1 MNRIFSTYRTYFI
14 CLALVL
20 ATFAVFHRLLGCKFV
35 DYDDAL
41 YAFSNQYVKAGL
53 TVESIKWAFTAKFAA
68 NWHPLTWLSHILD
81 CQLFGLNPAGHHFTS
96 LLLHIAN
103 TLLLFWVLK
112 DMTGALWQSAFVA
125 AAFAL
130 HPLHVESV
138 AWIAERKDVLSTLF
152 WLLTMAAYV
161 RYVRQRSIIWYIG
174 TLFLFALGLMA
185 KPMLVTLPFVLL
197 LLDYWPLNRHKT
209 QDTRLKTIVECR
221 MSNVDLRIMFL
232 EKTPFFALSAISS
245 AITFFVQRKGGAMLD
260 IDVLPLDVRSAN
272 AAISYLKYIG
282 KMIWPTRLAVFYP
295 YERNELP
302 VWQVVAAILL
312 LALVSILVIRLA
324 ERHRYLPVG
333 WFWYM
338 GTLVPVIGL
347 VQVGS
352 QSMADRYTYIPFTG
366 LFIIAA
372 WGVPELFAGLRHK
385 KIVIGVLAGAA
396 LVACSAASYI
406 QVGYWRN
413 SITLFE
419 HTLAVTRNNNMILNN
434 LANTLAAQGKYEEAM
449 VHFEHIIRND
459 KNNVGAHNN
468 LGNALSSL
476 GRSDEAI
483 SQYLEVIRINPYHAN
498 AHSNLGIA
506 LASQGK
512 LDEAITHYRK
522 ALEIEPDSAEA
533 NYNLGM
539 ALASQGRFDE
549 AIVCYRRALQ
559 AEPDDA
565 KIHYN
570 LAKAYQTQG
579 DADEAVNHYR
589 QALRFAPDWLLPMKD
604 IAWILATHPDPK
616 VHNAGEAIRLAER
629 AAELTNHQDATILF
643 TLTAAYAADD
653 QFNAAVII
661 GQDALKLAADA
672 GDKPLA
678 DRIRKQL
685 ELYEKQSKSKKF

>member
-20 ATFAVFHRLLGCKFV
+20 AAFAVFHRLLNSKFV

-53 TVESIKWAFTAKFAA
+53 TSESIKWAFTAKFAA
-68 NWHPLTWLSHILD
+68 NWHPLTWLSHIID

-103 TLLLFWVLK
+103 TLLLFLVLK
-112 DMTGALWQSAFVA
+112 DLTDTVWQSAFVA
-125 AAFAL
+125 SLFAL

-161 RYVRQRSIIWYIG
+161 RYIKQRSVIWYTV
-174 TLFLFALGLMA
+174 TLLLFALGLMA

-197 LLDYWPLNRHKT
+197 LLDYWPLQRLNR
-209 QDTRLKTIVECR
+209 
-221 MSNVDLRIMFL
+221 NAAY
-232 EKTPFFALSAISS
+232 EKTPFFILSAVSS
-245 AITFFVQRKGGAMLD
+245 TITFLVQRKGGAMLD
-260 IDVLPLDVRSAN
+260 IEALPLDVRSAN
-272 AAISYLKYIG
+272 AVVSYLRYIG

-295 YERNELP
+295 YYKNELLL
-302 VWQVVAAILL
+302 WQVAAAALL

-324 ERHRYLPVG
+324 SKHRYLPVG
-333 WFWYM
+333 WFWYL

-352 QSMADRYTYIPFTG
+352 QSMADRYTYIPYTG

-372 WGVPELFAGLRHK
+372 WGVPEVFAGLRRK
-385 KIVIGVLAGAA
+385 KIVLGVLAGAA
-396 LVACSAASYI
+396 LIACSAASYI

-434 LANTLAAQGKYEEAM
+434 LANTLAAQGKYEEAI
-449 VHFEHIIRND
+449 VYFEQIIRND
-459 KNNVGAHNN
+459 KNDSGAYNN

-476 GRSDEAI
+476 GRYDEAI
-483 SQYLEVIRINPYHAN
+483 SRYLESIRINPNRAN

-506 LASQGK
+506 LASQGR

-522 ALEIEPDSAEA
+522 ALEIEPNSAET

-539 ALASQGRFDE
+539 ALVSQGKLDE
-549 AIVCYRRALQ
+549 AIVCYCRALK

-589 QALRFAPDWLLPMKD
+589 QALRFKPDWLPPMKD

-616 VHNAGEAIRLAER
+616 VRNAGEAIRMAER
-629 AAELTNHQDATILF
+629 AAELTKHQDATVLF
-643 TLTAAYAADD
+643 TLSAAYAADD

-661 GQDALKLAADA
+661 GQDALELAADA

-678 DRIRKQL
+678 DRIRKQM
-685 ELYEKQSKSKKF
+685 EIYKQQGKGKKF